1 MSRPSSRF
9 RRTKNSLGF
18 ASSLAMVSET
28 DAPKLLSPVSRWW
41 WGKEVAVEPT
51 CGAARGVAFAAGQ
64 FAGKQKVLLAAIPIE
79 DLHPN
84 PQQPRRFIDP
94 EALEEL
100 AASVRQRGIL
110 QPIIVKRDGA
120 GYLIMAGE
128 RRYRA
133 AKAAG
138 LTVMPAIVRDDD
150 ANEIALIENLQRED
164 LTALEEAEGLGAM
177 VARYGYT
184 HQALAQLL
192 HKSRPYVSNTLVLT
206 RLPAEVKA
214 ELHRYPAISR
224 EILMTIARQESESEM
239 LKLWRRV
246 KLANISVHKFRESRR
261 PDRTGSRAREVMA
274 AARRINRKLRDFQIQ
289 SLEDEER
296 QKLARVLRRTRK
308 RVDHLLLAIG
318 AQ

>member
-1 MSRPSSRF
+1 M
-9 RRTKNSLGF
+9 
-18 ASSLAMVSET
+18 
-28 DAPKLLSPVSRWW
+28 W
-41 WGKEVAVEPT
+41 WGKEAAVEAIS
-51 CGAARGVAFAAGQ
+51 GAARGIAFAAGQ
-64 FAGKQKVLLAAIPIE
+64 FAGGQRVLLAAVPIE
-79 DLHPN
+79 QLHPN
-84 PQQPRRFIDP
+84 PQQPRRFMDP
-94 EALEEL
+94 ESLAEL
-100 AASVRQRGIL
+100 TASVRQRGVL
-110 QPIIVKRDGA
+110 QPIIVKREGD

-138 LTVMPAIVRDDD
+138 LTVVPAIVRDDD
-150 ANEIALIENLQRED
+150 PNEIALIENLQRED

-224 EILMTIARQESESEM
+224 EILMTIARQDSEVEM
-239 LKLWRRV
+239 LKLWRRI

-261 PDRTGSRAREVMA
+261 PENDATRAREVMA
-274 AARRINRKLRDFQIQ
+274 AARRMNRKLRNFETSD
-289 SLEDEER
+289 LAEAER
-296 QKLARVLRRTRK
+296 MKLVRVLRRTRK
-308 RVDHLLLAIG
+308 RVEIMLAAMG
-318 AQ
+318 AH

>member
-1 MSRPSSRF
+1 M
-9 RRTKNSLGF
+9 
-18 ASSLAMVSET
+18 
-28 DAPKLLSPVSRWW
+28 W
-41 WGKEVAVEPT
+41 WGKEAAVEAIS
-51 CGAARGVAFAAGQ
+51 GAARNVAFAAGQ
-64 FAGKQKVLLAAIPIE
+64 FVGGQRVLLAAIPIE
-79 DLHPN
+79 RLHPN
-84 PQQPRRFIDP
+84 PQQPRRFIAP
-94 EALEEL
+94 EGLAEL
-100 AASVRQRGIL
+100 TESVRQRGIL
-110 QPIIVKRDGA
+110 QPIIVKREGDSFM
-120 GYLIMAGE
+120 IMAGE

-150 ANEIALIENLQRED
+150 PNEIALIENLQRED

-224 EILMTIARQESESEM
+224 EILMTIARQGSEVEM

-246 KLANISVHKFRESRR
+246 KLANLSVHKFRESRR
-261 PDRTGSRAREVMA
+261 PESNSIRAGELMA
-274 AARRINRKLRDFQIQ
+274 AARRMNRKLRTFATVD
-289 SLEDEER
+289 LEDGER
-296 QKLARVLRRTRK
+296 LKLVRVLRRTRK
-308 RVDHLLLAIG
+308 RVDQMLTLIG
-318 AQ
+318 SV

>member
-1 MSRPSSRF
+1 MEAIS
-9 RRTKNSLGF
+9 
-18 ASSLAMVSET
+18 
-28 DAPKLLSPVSRWW
+28 
-41 WGKEVAVEPT
+41 
-51 CGAARGVAFAAGQ
+51 GAARGVAFAAGQ
-64 FAGKQKVLLAAIPIE
+64 FVGGQRIFLAAIPIE
-79 DLHPN
+79 HLHPN

-94 EALEEL
+94 EGLAEL
-100 AASVRQRGIL
+100 TESVRQRGVL
-110 QPIIVKRDGA
+110 QPIIVKREGD

-138 LTVMPAIVRDDD
+138 LSLVPAIVRDDD
-150 ANEIALIENLQRED
+150 PNEIALIENLQRED

-214 ELHRYPAISR
+214 ELHRYPMISR
-224 EILMTIARQESESEM
+224 EILMTIARQGSETEM

-246 KLANISVHKFRESRR
+246 KLTNLSVHKFRESRR
-261 PDRTGSRAREVMA
+261 PDNGATRAGELMA
-274 AARRINRKLRDFQIQ
+274 AARRVNRKLRGFELGELDGNDR
-289 SLEDEER
+289 L
-296 QKLARVLRRTRK
+296 KLVRVLRRTRK
-308 RVDHLLLAIG
+308 RVDLMLSMIG
-318 AQ
+318 ELTPAS

>member
-1 MSRPSSRF
+1 MS
-9 RRTKNSLGF
+9 
-18 ASSLAMVSET
+18 
-28 DAPKLLSPVSRWW
+28 
-41 WGKEVAVEPT
+41 
-51 CGAARGVAFAAGQ
+51 GQ
-64 FAGKQKVLLAAIPIE
+64 RILLAAIPIE
-79 DLHPN
+79 QLHPN

-94 EALEEL
+94 AGLDEL
-100 AASVRQRGIL
+100 TESVRQRGVL
-110 QPIIVKRDGA
+110 QPIIVKHEGD

-150 ANEIALIENLQRED
+150 PNEIALIENLQRED

-214 ELHRYPAISR
+214 ELHRYPSISR
-224 EILMTIARQESESEM
+224 EILMTIARQESEIEM

-261 PDRTGSRAREVMA
+261 TETGAERAREVMA
-274 AARRINRKLRDFQIQ
+274 AARRVNRKLRDFEATDL
-289 SLEDEER
+289 SETER
-296 QKLARVLRRTRK
+296 QKLVRVLRRTRK
-308 RVDHLLLAIG
+308 RVDHMLTAIG
-318 AQ
+318 SS

>member
-1 MSRPSSRF
+1 ME
-9 RRTKNSLGF
+9 
-18 ASSLAMVSET
+18 ASA
-28 DAPKLLSPVSRWW
+28 
-41 WGKEVAVEPT
+41 GAV
-51 CGAARGVAFAAGQ
+51 RGTTFAAGQ
-64 FAGKQKVLLAAIPIE
+64 FVGGQRVLLAAIPIE
-79 DLHPN
+79 QLHPN

-94 EALEEL
+94 ESLEEL
-100 AASVRQRGIL
+100 TASVRQRGVL
-110 QPIIVKRDGA
+110 QPIIVTRAAD

-138 LTVMPAIVRDDD
+138 LTVIPAIVRDDD
-150 ANEIALIENLQRED
+150 PNEIALIENLQRED

-214 ELHRYPAISR
+214 ELHRYPGISR
-224 EILMTIARQESESEM
+224 EILMTIARQQSEPEM

-246 KLANISVHKFRESRR
+246 KLANISVHKFRESRQ
-261 PDRTGSRAREVMA
+261 PQSDEIRAREVMA
-274 AARRINRKLRDFQIQ
+274 AARRVNRKLRILDVATL
-289 SLEDEER
+289 SHAER
-296 QKLARVLRRTRK
+296 LKLARVLRRTRK
-308 RVDHLLLAIG
+308 RVDQMLSAIG
-318 AQ
+318 AS

>member
-1 MSRPSSRF
+1 MEHGFHPSFICGGEKTLGVENLFEVWFSH
-9 RRTKNSLGF
+9 RR
-18 ASSLAMVSET
+18 SE
-28 DAPKLLSPVSRWW
+28 LLVPVIRWW
-41 WGKEVAVEPT
+41 WEKEVAVEART
-51 CGAARGVAFAAGQ
+51 GAVRGFAAGQ
-64 FAGKQKVLLAAIPIE
+64 FAGRQKILLAAIPIE
-79 DLHPN
+79 DLEPN

-100 AASVRQRGIL
+100 TASVRQRGIL
-110 QPIIVKRDGA
+110 QPIIVKRDGDR
-120 GYLIMAGE
+120 YLIMAGE

-133 AKAAG
+133 ARAAG
-138 LTVMPAIVRDDD
+138 LLVVPAIVRDDD

-214 ELHRYPAISR
+214 ELHRYPGVSR
-224 EILMTIARQESESEM
+224 EILMTIARQESETAM

-261 PDRTGSRAREVMA
+261 EGGPARARDIMA
-274 AARRINRKLRDFQIQ
+274 AARRINRKLRGFRIEM
-289 SLEDEER
+289 LEIDER
-296 QKLARVLRRTRK
+296 QKLVRVLRRTRK
-308 RVDHLLLAIG
+308 RVDLLLVGLG
-318 AQ
+318 AS

>member
-1 MSRPSSRF
+1 MEA
-9 RRTKNSLGF
+9 N
-18 ASSLAMVSET
+18 A
-28 DAPKLLSPVSRWW
+28 
-41 WGKEVAVEPT
+41 
-51 CGAARGVAFAAGQ
+51 GAARGVAFAAGQ
-64 FAGKQKVLLAAIPIE
+64 FAGRQKVLLAAIPID
-79 DLHPN
+79 DLQPN

-100 AASVRQRGIL
+100 TASVRQRGIL
-110 QPIIVKRDGA
+110 QPIIVKRDGD

-138 LTVMPAIVRDDD
+138 LTVVPAIVRDDD

-214 ELHRYPAISR
+214 ELHRFPAVSR
-224 EILMTIARQESESEM
+224 EILMTIARQESEAEM

-261 PDRTGSRAREVMA
+261 PDRTTSRAREVMA
-274 AARRINRKLRDFQIQ
+274 AARRMNRKLRGFEAEG
-289 SLEDEER
+289 LEEDER
-296 QKLARVLRRTRK
+296 QKLTRVLRRTKK
-308 RVDHLLLAIG
+308 RVELLLG
-318 AQ
+318 VL